1 MSDYAEAILIKGSA
15 SAAVAVI
22 VSNLLVEK
30 GKDHEHNDSN

>member
-1 MSDYAEAILIKGSA
+1 MSDYAEAIFVKGSA
-15 SAAVAVI
+15 ASAVAVI

>member
-15 SAAVAVI
+15 ASVVAVS
-22 VSNLLVEK
+22 VTNLLVEK